1 MSSIFYQNK
10 PLVGLDISKTSAHA
24 MLIDSGKMLVH
35 GYSSVDLDPEKGIEE
50 NKDNVKYLA
59 KSLRKL
65 FGDEI
70 IGKISSNRVT
80 LGIPTDRAFVR
91 TFDLP
96 VANASSLKDAVKIEV
111 EQYIPMPVESLYIDH
126 QIIEKDK
133 KNMTVVL
140 CAVPRS
146 LIDNIII
153 ATEKAGL
160 EVILIE
166 PRINAVARLLKRT
179 DEGKLPTI
187 IVDIGPANTDIAI
200 LDSAVRL
207 TGGLNIGGN
216 TLTLDLARKLDLSLE
231 SAHQLKV
238 TSGLNPGPRQEK
250 AMTALRPNLMKIV
263 NEIQRI
269 MRYYTDRFSDKS
281 KIEQVLIVGSGS
293 NMPGIGEFFTNELI
307 MPARVASPWQS
318 IDFGGVKQPAKPLRP
333 KFMASAGLAIVDP
346 EEVWL

>member
-1 MSSIFYQNK
+1 MSSIFYQKK
-10 PLVGLDISKTSAHA
+10 PLIGLDVSKTSAHA
-24 MLIDSGKMLVH
+24 MLIDSGKMLVR
-35 GYSSVDLDPEKGIEE
+35 GYNSVDLDPEKGLEE
-50 NKDNVKYLA
+50 GNDNVEYLA
-59 KSLRKL
+59 KHLRKL
-65 FGDEI
+65 FGDEK
-70 IGKISSNRVT
+70 IGRLNSSRVA

-96 VANASSLKDAVKIEV
+96 VANSSNLRDAVKLEV
-111 EQYIPMPVESLYIDH
+111 EQYVPMPIEALYIDH
-126 QIIEKDK
+126 QIVEKDK

-146 LIDNIII
+146 LIDNMVL
-153 ATEKAGL
+153 ATEKANL

-166 PRINAVARLLKRT
+166 PRINAVARLLKQT

-231 SAHQLKV
+231 AAHQLKI
-238 TSGLNPGPRQEK
+238 TNGLNPGPRQAK
-250 AMTALRPNLMKIV
+250 AMAALRPSLLKIV
-263 NEIQRI
+263 GEIQRI
-269 MRYYTDRFSDKS
+269 MRYYTGRFSDKA
-281 KIEQVLIVGSGS
+281 KVEQVLIVGNGS

-333 KFMASAGLAIVDP
+333 KFMASAGLAVIDS